1 METRAVMGNFIH
13 CDWPANG
20 QPIALFIACKI
31 INNVA
36 GGRKA
41 IVVRHGPPRQIGG
54 GRIAKERERGPGM
67 APGRAGAG
75 LCIQNDKIQALLTQ
89 VITHRKTRLAGTDDY
104 AVLH

>member
-1 METRAVMGNFIH
+1 
-13 CDWPANG
+13 
-20 QPIALFIACKI
+20 
-31 INNVA
+31 
-36 GGRKA
+36 
-41 IVVRHGPPRQIGG
+41 
-54 GRIAKERERGPGM
+54 M